1 MTSKQL
7 PLAFTGHGAA
17 GARSVGAPSAKQ
29 QPRAGKPQ
37 RLFSADL
44 DASAAPALRQGEPA
58 PALAAAFGFMAWRS

>member
-7 PLAFTGHGAA
+7 ALGFADNGSASARIIAA
-17 GARSVGAPSAKQ
+17 PTARQ

-44 DASAAPALRQGEPA
+44 DHAASPALRQGA
-58 PALAAAFGFMAWRS
+58 AGSALAASFGFMAWRS